1 MEHTLEHSIQ
11 HGMGS
16 HDNVLVLI
24 SYLIAVAA
32 SYNVLDLTS
41 RINKASG
48 RSRWLWLCFGAIVMG
63 MGIWSMHFVGMMA
76 MSLPFPVSYDLVI
89 VLISVAVAIVASLVA
104 LLVVSRQRLSLLQLL
119 GGACLFAL
127 GIVLMHYIGM
137 YAMQV
142 EIRYDAMY
150 VVLSVVIAC
159 AASITALWLSL
170 YFLKSGTRHDV
181 WKKVGSALIMGGAIA
196 GMHYTG
202 MMAVHIESDMPPNR
216 VISSL
221 NMLLDQKRLAYFISM
236 GTLFTLG
243 LSLVSLYI
251 SRLFSKQ
258 ESEKKENEK
267 WYKSLYEH
275 NQDGI
280 ISIDLHMRIVGINP
294 AAARIGGI
302 KEKQLKDQS
311 VSALLTMVVEED
323 RERIRHMF
331 GRATDGEEMKYET
344 VIYSTNQERVELG
357 VVLAPV
363 IVDKQVVGNYII
375 MKDITDE
382 KRVKVRN
389 YHLAFHDE
397 LTGLPNRRMFNQRLS
412 ETMESHRY
420 EQKQF
425 AVMVL
430 DLDRFK
436 VINDSL
442 GHIYGDLFLQEM
454 SRRIKDELNGEDVT
468 VARMGGDEF
477 AILVHQYTNLGD
489 ITRLA
494 ERIIQAIA
502 KPCYLKES
510 EFYVTGSIGI
520 AVFPD
525 HGQDAVELLQHA
537 DTAMYEVKKNGKNG
551 YQFFSA
557 ALHHELRERMILEND
572 LRKALDRG
580 EFVLHYQPQIQ
591 TSEVSMIGVEALVRW
606 NHPTRGLLYPGTF
619 ISVAEET
626 GMIIELGNRVLRE
639 ACVQMRN
646 WHDAGGPLIPVSVN
660 LSSQQFHQSNLVEQ
674 VRQILFETGL
684 SPQYLELEITESMM
698 MDAIASIEILNQLT
712 ELGIRI
718 SLDDFGTGYS
728 SFSYLKMFPIHK
740 VKIDR
745 SFIQDIAVNHS
756 DRAIVSTMITMAKQL
771 NMDVI
776 AEGIETKGQL
786 DILTEQDCN
795 EVQGYYYSKPLP
807 ADEVEQIFFLPQRSG
822 NVLTF

>member
-76 MSLPFPVSYDLVI
+76 MSLPFPVSYDLII

-202 MMAVHIESDMPPNR
+202 MMAVHIESDMPPNT

-267 WYKSLYEH
+267 WYRSLYEH

-311 VSALLTMVVEED
+311 VSALLTMIVEED

>member
-76 MSLPFPVSYDLVI
+76 MSLPFPVSYDLII

-202 MMAVHIESDMPPNR
+202 MMAVHIESDMPPNT

-267 WYKSLYEH
+267 WYRSLYEH

-311 VSALLTMVVEED
+311 VSALLTMIVEED

-807 ADEVEQIFFLPQRSG
+807 ADEVEQIFFCPSG
-822 NVLTF
+822 QVTY

>member
-24 SYLIAVAA
+24 SYLIAVVA

-48 RSRWLWLCFGAIVMG
+48 KSRWLWLFFGAIIMG

-89 VLISVAVAIVASLVA
+89 VLISVAVAIVASFVA
-104 LLVVSRQRLSLLQLL
+104 LLVVSRQRLPLLQLL

-142 EIRYDAMY
+142 EIRYDPMY
-150 VVLSVVIAC
+150 VMLSIMIAC

-170 YFLKSGTRHDV
+170 YFLKSDTRHDV

-202 MMAVHIESDMPPNR
+202 MMAAHIESDMPPNR

-221 NMLLDQKRLAYFISM
+221 NTILDQKRLAYFISM

-243 LSLVSLYI
+243 LSIVGLYI

-258 ESEKKENEK
+258 ESEKQENEK

-311 VSALLTMVVEED
+311 VSTLLTMVVEED

-331 GRATDGEEMKYET
+331 VRATDGEEMKYET
-344 VIYSTNQERVELG
+344 VIYSAKQERVELG

-363 IVDKQVVGNYII
+363 IVDEQVVGNYII

-412 ETMESHRY
+412 ETIESHRY

-468 VARMGGDEF
+468 LARMGGDEF
-477 AILVHQYTNLGD
+477 AILVHQYTSLGD
-489 ITRLA
+489 ITRVA

-557 ALHHELRERMILEND
+557 ELHHELRERMVLEND

-639 ACVQMRN
+639 ACIQMRN
-646 WHDAGGPLIPVSVN
+646 WHEAGGPLIPVSVN

-674 VRQILFETGL
+674 VHQILLETGL

-698 MDAIASIEILNQLT
+698 MDARASIEILNQLT
-712 ELGIRI
+712 KLGIRI

-822 NVLTF
+822 KVLTF

>member
-76 MSLPFPVSYDLVI
+76 MSLPFPVSYDLII

-267 WYKSLYEH
+267 WYRSLYEH

-311 VSALLTMVVEED
+311 VSALLTMIVEED

-822 NVLTF
+822 NVFTF

>member
-1 MEHTLEHSIQ
+1 
-11 HGMGS
+11 MGS

>member
-1 MEHTLEHSIQ
+1 
-11 HGMGS
+11 MGS

-48 RSRWLWLCFGAIVMG
+48 RSRWLWLSFGAIIMG

-104 LLVVSRQRLSLLQLL
+104 LMVVSRQSLSLLQLL

-142 EIRYDAMY
+142 EIRYEPMY
-150 VVLSVVIAC
+150 VMLSIMIAC

-170 YFLKSGTRHDV
+170 YFLRSDTRHDV

-202 MMAVHIESDMPPNR
+202 MMAAHFESDMPPNR

-221 NMLLDQKRLAYFISM
+221 NTILDQKRLAYFISM

-243 LSLVSLYI
+243 LSLVGLYI

-258 ESEKKENEK
+258 ESEKQENEK

-311 VSALLTMVVEED
+311 VSTLLTMVVEED

-344 VIYSTNQERVELG
+344 VIYRTNQERVELG

-397 LTGLPNRRMFNQRLS
+397 LSGLPNRRMFNQRLS
-412 ETMESHRY
+412 ETIESHRN
-420 EQKQF
+420 EHKQF

-468 VARMGGDEF
+468 LARMGGDEF
-477 AILVHQYTNLGD
+477 AILVHQYTSLGD

-557 ALHHELRERMILEND
+557 ELHHELRERMVLEND

-639 ACVQMRN
+639 ACIQMRN

-674 VRQILFETGL
+674 VRQILVETGL